1 MTAGNDERI
10 FSAVIFPRN
19 SRSFALVKVLAV
31 RKPREGTLQET
42 CGRCSQQLQP
52 DRRGGQHS
60 FDGKTKRRRC
70 GRFLHLQWNLRAVK
84 FAVEFYSKVEYTM
97 GEGS

>member
-1 MTAGNDERI
+1 MKA
-10 FSAVIFPRN
+10 
-19 SRSFALVKVLAV
+19 LAV
-31 RKPREGTLQET
+31 RKPREETLQKT

-84 FAVEFYSKVEYTM
+84 FVVEFYSKVEYTM
-97 GEGS
+97 GERS